1 MSNQFQ
7 VGKAYRN
14 RAGEYVVQ
22 AIDGD
27 QMTIRYQD
35 GRTLVTSVPIQAR
48 IWENIQFERQMA
60 RAEERKQQ
68 ALEARK
74 AARERA
80 VQAKKEQAQ
89 PTFAGLQE
97 SDFEP
102 RARGV
107 AWSSRRRLGLVLA
120 NALNQRA
127 GGSFDHWIVPR
138 RPKIHVARKEFYDPT
153 AAEANAVLFVAVNEK
168 GVSYG
173 YQVNKP
179 AGKAQEEWPWFVLAD
194 ALADSEKVCGTLHSV
209 LQAHNLR
216 LDIHAMEATYG
227 RVARVTS
234 QDEGF
239 VWQHEDAGQEVSRQ
253 MSGQDLAG
261 YLRELAPGKRCSLYV
276 RKGLSPQPAVQAGAD
291 LAKEIAAVLEV
302 LVPLYDASV
311 SP

>member
-1 MSNQFQ
+1 MSNLFQ

-35 GRTLVTSVPIQAR
+35 GRTLVTSVPVQAR
-48 IWENIQFERQMA
+48 IWENIQFERQIA
-60 RAEERKQQ
+60 RDEERKQQ

-74 AARERA
+74 AARERTA
-80 VQAKKEQAQ
+80 QVKKEQAQ
-89 PTFAGLQE
+89 PTFAGFQE
-97 SDFEP
+97 GDFEL

-120 NALNQRA
+120 NELNQRT

-138 RPKIHVARKEFYDPT
+138 RPKVHVARKEYYDLT
-153 AAEANAVLFVAVNEK
+153 ATEANAVLFVTVNEK

-179 AGKAQEEWPWFVLAD
+179 AGQAQEDWPWFVLAT
-194 ALADSEKVCGTLHSV
+194 ALADSEQVCETLHSA
-209 LQAHNLR
+209 LQAHNLH

-227 RVARVTS
+227 RVARVTP

-239 VWQHEDAGQEVSRQ
+239 LWQHEDAEQEVSRQ

-261 YLRELAPGKRCSLYV
+261 YLRDLAPGKRCSLYV
-276 RKGLSPQPAVQAGAD
+276 RKGLSPQAAVQAGAD
-291 LAKEIAAVLEV
+291 LAKEIAAVLEA
-302 LVPLYDASV
+302 LVPLYDAGT